1 MLQMHK
7 WQLLPPKRV
16 KGMYDSFTNLP
27 QIKSFSSLNL
37 YENRT
42 LGPPPP
48 LPPRSTRPDYV
59 SVERSVDSDT
69 KAPLVVV
76 EVSDSES
83 DGLKDLEKSLT
94 VVEISDTE
102 SDDLVEPSKNVS
114 ANVQAIDSDAKSAA
128 VTNAGAPSLRSMP
141 PPRGATESHAIAN
154 KSSLLSSI
162 NPHRLS
168 PCGSPSSSG
177 QTPRRGKQ
185 VFYVVTKG
193 RRTGVFESWSVDFTS
208 LFK

>member
-128 VTNAGAPSLRSMP
+128 VTNAGMPSLRSMP
-141 PPRGATESHAIAN
+141 PPQRGYRIARNCQQVLVTEFHQST
-154 KSSLLSSI
+154 SPFSM
-162 NPHRLS
+162 RL
-168 PCGSPSSSG
+168 
-177 QTPRRGKQ
+177 T
-185 VFYVVTKG
+185 FIFWTN
-193 RRTGVFESWSVDFTS
+193 T
-208 LFK
+208 